1 MALDRTVKRYTGYFR
16 GWCQTFGEHETVHSQ
31 DSDIHWLI
39 AEDQIGL
46 ILNEK
51 LRRILFHSLL
61 GKRRKSPTLVISA
74 SDIRIGSFRFCFTG
88 PYDQLPLQGL
98 RRLVTEHET
107 LHIYLTYHLTYPSC
121 TRIITLSR
129 KPPLMLL
136 YKEMAPMRI
145 HLT

>member
-16 GWCQTFGEHETVHSQ
+16 GWCRTFGEHDAVYSEA
-31 DSDIHWLI
+31 SDLHWLI

-74 SDIRIGSFRFCFTG
+74 SDIRIGSSRFRFTG

-98 RRLVTEHET
+98 RRLVTENET
-107 LHIYLTYHLTYPSC
+107 LHIYLTYHLTYRSG

-136 YKEMAPMRI
+136 YKEMAPMHIRVV
-145 HLT
+145 